1 MTELASMNDA
11 REFFRRLPNQLEEY
25 FDADYQSAFN
35 HLMEAIEEF
44 FDVALT
50 IDHQAEEDHLIS
62 SREATDIG
70 EHAFILLLKL
80 IDLMEK
86 LDLPHKRRELEQV
99 SLIFARWVIQHN
111 GQLNHIEPM
120 TNAFAH
126 SANNMTEK
134 RSLRTLVELMSMVV
148 NACSDR
154 IKHDL
159 DSSSLYR
166 PWRLLLINRSI
177 VATRTHNLELIRRV
191 FDDMVFYLPQDAA
204 SFFNEGMEEID
215 SLDYPPE
222 VQKLIEQ
229 YFHNQPRLH
238 IH

>member
-1 MTELASMNDA
+1 MNDA

-25 FDADYQSAFN
+25 LDADYQSAFN
-35 HLMEAIEEF
+35 HLMGAVEEF

-62 SREATDIG
+62 SNEATDIG

-80 IDLMEK
+80 INLMEK

-99 SLIFARWVIQHN
+99 SLIFARWVIQYN
-111 GQLNHIEPM
+111 GQLNHIEPI

-126 SANNMTEK
+126 TANNMTDK
-134 RSLRTLVELMSMVV
+134 RSLRALVELMTMVV
-148 NACSDR
+148 TACADP

-177 VATRTHNLELIRRV
+177 VATRTHDLELIRQV

-204 SFFNEGMEEID
+204 SFFSEGMDEID

-222 VQKLIEQ
+222 VQELIEQ
-229 YFHNQPRLH
+229 YFYNQPRLR

>member
-1 MTELASMNDA
+1 MTKLASMNDA

-35 HLMEAIEEF
+35 HLMGATEEF

-50 IDHQAEEDHLIS
+50 IDHQAEEDHVIS
-62 SREATDIG
+62 AKEATDIG

-99 SLIFARWVIQHN
+99 SLIFARWVIQYN

-126 SANNMTEK
+126 SANNMTDK
-134 RSLRTLVELMSMVV
+134 RSLHALVELMSLVV
-148 NACSDR
+148 NACSAS

-159 DSSSLYR
+159 ESSSLYR

-177 VATRTHNLELIRRV
+177 VATRTHDLDLIRRV

-204 SFFNEGMEEID
+204 SFFSEGMDEVD
-215 SLDYPPE
+215 SLDYPAE
-222 VQKLIEQ
+222 VQELIEQ
-229 YFHNQPRLH
+229 YFYNQPRLH

>member
-1 MTELASMNDA
+1 MTKLASMNDA

-25 FDADYQSAFN
+25 LDTDYQSAFN
-35 HLMEAIEEF
+35 HLMEAVEEF

-80 IDLMEK
+80 INLMEK

-99 SLIFARWVIQHN
+99 SLVFARWVIQYS
-111 GQLNHIEPM
+111 GQLNHIEPI

-126 SANNMTEK
+126 SANNMTDK
-134 RSLRTLVELMSMVV
+134 RSLRALVELMTMVV
-148 NACSDR
+148 NACSDP

-177 VATRTHNLELIRRV
+177 VATRTHDLGLIKQV

-204 SFFNEGMEEID
+204 SFFSEGMDEIN

-229 YFHNQPRLH
+229 YFYNQPRLR